1 MTQKTLVLRIVEYLR
16 KHKHA
21 GDTLEGVTRW
31 WMMNQQ
37 VNDSLTEV
45 HEALEQLNA
54 QGLVAVRKGPDGRS
68 LYFINNPTD

>member
-16 KHKHA
+16 KHKQA

-31 WMMNQQ
+31 WMMNQK

-45 HEALEQLNA
+45 QEALEQLNA
-54 QGLVAVRKGPDGRS
+54 QGVVAVRKGPDGRS
-68 LYFINNPTD
+68 LYFINKPE